1 MRRDLDTELQMCLM
15 MEKDAIPERVLTP
28 IDGVGENLI
37 VLGYEVGAVDK
48 DYIYSCRS
56 EDDETR
62 RARAANAITEL
73 QDVVCQALVAFAKF
87 KKTTHSMYTMTVDEF
102 IRDGLE
108 RQQERMRE
116 VKSKVIDFKK

>member
-1 MRRDLDTELQMCLM
+1 MRDLDTELLMCLNA
-15 MEKDAIPERVLTP
+15 EVQAIPDRVLTP

-48 DYIYSCRS
+48 DYIYSARS

-62 RARAANAITEL
+62 RARAANAIVEL
-73 QDVVCQALVAFAKF
+73 SDVVCQALICFAKF
-87 KKTTHSMYTMTVDEF
+87 KKRTRSMADMTVDQF

-108 RQQERMRE
+108 RQRERMAE
-116 VKSKVIDFKK
+116 VRDKIIDFKK